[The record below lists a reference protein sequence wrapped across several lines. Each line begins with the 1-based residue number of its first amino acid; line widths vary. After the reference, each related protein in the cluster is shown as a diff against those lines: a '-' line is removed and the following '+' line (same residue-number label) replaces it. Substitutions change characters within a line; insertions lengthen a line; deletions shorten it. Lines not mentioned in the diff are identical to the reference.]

1 MELVHHLH
9 YADHILVLGK
19 SGKVEQY
26 GSYSDLRTRDGYIKS
41 LDLRVSSQA
50 QSREEEAPLGPCEEG
65 GKWEPNKEGDD
76 PQPEVTADWTLYK
89 FYLSSVEAWY
99 IIIFALLG
107 VAFIWVGKLP
117 QVWLRLWTEHGTTTD
132 TALYAGI
139 YVALGIVAIILSA
152 AVFWWYGLFV
162 IPRSGVYIHQLLL
175 DSYLRAPLWFLT
187 QTDTGSVLNRFSQDM
202 SLVDQQMPMAF
213 FETVL
218 NTADTAAAAA
228 IIASGAPYLGGVMGV
243 SLVVVYYLQQFYL
256 KTSKT
261 LRHLDLQTKSPL
273 YIFLTEVKSGIVTIR
288 SFGWQDA
295 YVEEGLQLLDA
306 SQKPYYLMLCIQ
318 EWLSLVLGI
327 FVAVI
332 SVILVS
338 IDLLDLRTIPHTI
351 IHIHINDATFR

>member
-1 MELVHHLH
+1 M
-9 YADHILVLGK
+9 
-19 SGKVEQY
+19 
-26 GSYSDLRTRDGYIKS
+26 
-41 LDLRVSSQA
+41 
-50 QSREEEAPLGPCEEG
+50 
-65 GKWEPNKEGDD
+65 
-76 PQPEVTADWTLYK
+76 
-89 FYLSSVEAWY
+89 
-99 IIIFALLG
+99 
-107 VAFIWVGKLP
+107 
-117 QVWLRLWTEHGTTTD
+117 
-132 TALYAGI
+132 
-139 YVALGIVAIILSA
+139 AIILSA

-202 SLVDQQMPMAF
+202 SFVDQQIPMAF